1 MLSEYIKEHYEPGE
15 PIFLHDIKIDG
26 VSDAN
31 IRQRIGRLTAAGEL
45 IRYEQGV
52 YYMPKRSRLKGTA
65 VLAPDT
71 VARYKYISR
80 MGRIMGYYA
89 GHTLAN
95 KLGISMQ
102 VPVKEEITSNNMAAI
117 VREVSVGDRVYIVRK
132 APVEV
137 NRDNHIV
144 LQLLELL
151 KDIEEYSDD
160 EQAAR
165 QQIVDYIGRFQIT
178 REAVDQ
184 YIIYFPLK
192 VYKSIYE
199 MRLENVFAWRQ
210 RTVPGGY
217 YQYSSLEESGC
228 CGDRKRLLCYDDFET
243 FGREG

>member
-137 NRDNHIV
+137 NRANHIV

-199 MRLENVFAWRQ
+199 MRLENVFA
-210 RTVPGGY
+210 
-217 YQYSSLEESGC
+217 
-228 CGDRKRLLCYDDFET
+228 
-243 FGREG
+243 